1 MKKYISYI
9 ALGTVLAISGFMTEA
24 NAGWGISSIKHKAM
38 NAVDPCNAGAMASD
52 KGLTLIDKCLPDAEG
67 AAKHKAGAA
76 GFWGGH
82 CQGKDATTNQSACE
96 IAFPASGLAE
106 GFACDDEAAKNPEKA
121 VLDNCFYPAG
131 LKQNGRFAWIFWH
144 EKDNCKAPKATGK
157 KKTKANPKYTKQCT
171 AIKSVYAKID
181 TMKEPAAPPPP
192 AAATTEE
199 TPEAAPPPAEE
210 APAAEP
216 APEPAP
222 ETPSE

>member
-1 MKKYISYI
+1 
-9 ALGTVLAISGFMTEA
+9 MTEA
-24 NAGWGISSIKHKAM
+24 NAGMFDKLKHKVA
-38 NAVDPCNAGAMASD
+38 NTVDACNAGAMASP
-52 KGLTLIDKCLPDAEG
+52 KCLTLVDKCLPDAET

-106 GFACDDEAAKNPEKA
+106 GFACDDEAAKNPEKV

-171 AIKSVYAKID
+171 AIRSVYAKID
-181 TMKEPAAPPPP
+181 TMKEPAAPTPPP
-192 AAATTEE
+192 
-199 TPEAAPPPAEE
+199 
-210 APAAEP
+210 PAAEP
-216 APEPAP
+216 APDEAPAP
-222 ETPSE
+222 EEAPAPVEEAPAE